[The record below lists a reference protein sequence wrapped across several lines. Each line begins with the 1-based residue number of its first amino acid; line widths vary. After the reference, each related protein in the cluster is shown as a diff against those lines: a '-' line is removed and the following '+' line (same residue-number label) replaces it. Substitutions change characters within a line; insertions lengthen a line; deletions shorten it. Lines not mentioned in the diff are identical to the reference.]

1 MSNYR
6 IIPSSNIS
14 GDIYIPGSKSYTNR
28 ALIIA
33 SIIEGEVSIKNP
45 LFSDDTKV
53 MVNCLKDLGIKIT
66 EDPNEIKVLGSIM
79 DIEDKTY
86 KLNTGLS
93 GTSIRF
99 LLALS
104 CIVPGIKTIY
114 GDDSLN
120 SRPIGELAGAL
131 KDLGA
136 DIEYSQKP
144 GYPPLIVKSSKLTK
158 NETIL
163 HGDISSQFF
172 SALLMIAPVINGL
185 DIEVMGNQISKPYI
199 NMTID
204 LMKYFGVTVINQNFK
219 NYIVGDDQKYEKK
232 DYTVE
237 GDYSSA
243 GYFLAIAALTKSKL
257 VLKNL
262 KEDSI
267 QADKNFIEIIKN
279 MGSDI
284 KYSEQGLTIKGSGVK
299 PLNVDMEN
307 CPDQVQTLTVLLA
320 FAKGKS
326 TITGVRSLRIK
337 ETERVLALQNEL
349 SKMGIKTESAFD
361 SLTIFGG
368 NPKPSQINTYNDHRM
383 AMSFAVAGALLDGM
397 IIENPQVVN
406 KTFPDFWDKLKEIG
420 VKLDAV

>member
-1 MSNYR
+1 MSNYK
-6 IIPSSNIS
+6 IIPSPNIS
-14 GDIYIPGSKSYTNR
+14 GEVYIPGSKSYTNR

-33 SIIEGEVSIKNP
+33 SIIKGEVSIKNP

-53 MVNCLKDLGIKIT
+53 MINCLKDLGIKIT
-66 EDPNEIKVLGSIM
+66 ENPNEIKVFGSIL
-79 DIEDKTY
+79 DIEDKEY

-99 LLALS
+99 LLALA
-104 CIVPGIKTIY
+104 CVVPGIKTIS

-136 DIEYSQKP
+136 VIEYTKQS
-144 GYPPLIVKSSKLTK
+144 GYPPLVVKSSTLTK

-172 SALLMIAPVINGL
+172 SALLMIAPAINGI

-204 LMKYFGVTVINQNFK
+204 LMKYFGVTVNNQNFK
-219 NYIVGDDQKYEKK
+219 NYIVEGDQKYEKK

-262 KEDSI
+262 KEGSI
-267 QADKNFIEIIKN
+267 QADKNFVEIIKN
-279 MGSDI
+279 MGSEI
-284 KYSEQGLTIKGSGVK
+284 KYNEQGLTIKGSGVK

-307 CPDQVQTLTVLLA
+307 CPDQVQTLAVLLA

-349 SKMGIKTESAFD
+349 SKMGIKTESTFD

-383 AMSFAVAGALLDGM
+383 AMSFAVAGTLLDGI
-397 IIENPQVVN
+397 IIENPQVVD
-406 KTFPDFWDKLKEIG
+406 KTFPDFWNKLKEIG
-420 VKLDAV
+420 VNTNAV